1 MQSNGDTITD
11 QSDILSEIENYT
23 KNLYSSCDNK
33 LHDVDISTIVDK
45 TMVNLLDN
53 DMSCKLEGIITR
65 EEAPAALKGMKNDK
79 SPGTDGFS
87 AEFFKFFWKDIGHF
101 LIRSLNF
108 GFNKGELSITQKQGI
123 ISILP
128 KGNKP
133 ENT

>member
-45 TMVNLLDN
+45 TKVNLLDN

-79 SPGTDGFS
+79 SPGTDASLQNF
-87 AEFFKFFWKDIGHF
+87 
-101 LIRSLNF
+101 LNF
-108 GFNKGELSITQKQGI
+108 FGR
-123 ISILP
+123 ILA
-128 KGNKP
+128 
-133 ENT
+133 TF